1 MHRQGAAWM
10 QAIAIVAIA
19 LAIGVALLWRLRLP
33 FDNDT
38 LAIEVAQLR
47 SDAAEAAALA
57 HSVRADQLAPGFV
70 RLHAEQLSIKVQSV
84 DATLRGKSARAP
96 LGDALDHARQSAGA
110 LLAALDALSEDG
122 QRPLTQTLPFD
133 ALAQRLDALH
143 RQLKPAG

>member
-10 QAIAIVAIA
+10 QAVAIVAIA
-19 LAIGVALLWRLRLP
+19 LAIVAALLWRLRLP

-57 HSVRADQLAPGFV
+57 RSVRADQLAPGFV

-84 DATLRGKSARAP
+84 HDTLRGKSARAP
-96 LGDALDHARQSAGA
+96 LDDALDDARQSAGA

-122 QRPLTQTLPFD
+122 QRPLTQALPFD